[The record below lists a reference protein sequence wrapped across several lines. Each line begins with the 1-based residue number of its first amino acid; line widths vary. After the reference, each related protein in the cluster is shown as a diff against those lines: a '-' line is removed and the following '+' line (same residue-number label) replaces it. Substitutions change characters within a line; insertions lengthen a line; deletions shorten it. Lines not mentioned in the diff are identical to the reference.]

1 MELNNTGLGK
11 SRGKHLRIEL
21 TEKIV
26 KTIKHLLPETIS
38 FIMLSRLN
46 MANLSG
52 SNMTSKVS
60 GTALEE
66 ETQLSFPVQVS
77 LAINLIINIITCP
90 FTVVLNT
97 LVIMAV
103 KRRRRLQSNANI
115 LLACLAAT
123 DAMNGLLVQSSFI
136 LSIIFKFLSMTAEN
150 TAFTFHNIALRGW
163 FLCSSLHLLLITF
176 ERLIAIKFTI
186 HYPYIVTKKNL
197 KAAVIA
203 FWIITP
209 CSETSRFAIN
219 KTTIANLFAIFAV
232 FSCVLFIAI
241 SYVLLYRETRRHER
255 MIKAQ
260 QLPAEQVQ
268 RFAKDRKAFKTTIYV
283 VGAVVVC
290 FLPTAVF
297 FLVSISG
304 VLLRQSSLFL
314 VYSPW
319 FRTFGILNSLLDP
332 LIYCWR
338 QKEMRKFIFRFS
350 AVQAVHPAN

>member
-1 MELNNTGLGK
+1 MT
-11 SRGKHLRIEL
+11 
-21 TEKIV
+21 
-26 KTIKHLLPETIS
+26 
-38 FIMLSRLN
+38 
-46 MANLSG
+46 NLSG

-90 FTVVLNT
+90 FTVVLNI

-103 KRRRRLQSNANI
+103 KRRPRLQSNANI

-123 DAMNGLLVQSSFI
+123 DAMNGLLVQSPFI
-136 LSIIFKFLSMTAEN
+136 LWIIFKFLSMRTGEA
-150 TAFTFHNIALRGW
+150 TVLTFHNNALRGW

-186 HYPYIVTKKNL
+186 HYPYIVTKKNI

-203 FWIITP
+203 FWIITLFAV
-209 CSETSRFAIN
+209 TSKFVID
-219 KTTIANLFAIFAV
+219 KTIIANLMVVLAL
-232 FSCVLFIAI
+232 FSCIIFVAI

-268 RFAKDRKAFKTTIYV
+268 RFAKDSKAFKTTVYV

-297 FLVSISG
+297 LVVVQILSG
-304 VLLRQSSLFL
+304 VLLKQSSLFL
-314 VYSPW
+314 IYSPYI
-319 FRTFGILNSLLDP
+319 RTFGILNSLLDP

-350 AVQAVHPAN
+350 AAQAVHPAN

>member
-1 MELNNTGLGK
+1 M
-11 SRGKHLRIEL
+11 
-21 TEKIV
+21 
-26 KTIKHLLPETIS
+26 LPEIS
-38 FIMLSRLN
+38 FIMLSHLN

-90 FTVVLNT
+90 FTVVLNI

-103 KRRRRLQSNANI
+103 KRRPRLQSNANI

-136 LSIIFKFLSMTAEN
+136 LWIIFKYLSLTGEQ
-150 TAFTFHNIALRGW
+150 TVLTFHNSALCGW
-163 FLCSSLHLLLITF
+163 FVCSSLHLLLITF

-186 HYPYIVTKKNL
+186 HYPYIVTKKNI

-203 FWIITP
+203 FWITP
-209 CSETSRFAIN
+209 LCSETTIFVIDQ
-219 KTTIANLFAIFAV
+219 TGTIANLIVVFAL
-232 FSCVLFIAI
+232 FSCIFFVAI

-268 RFAKDRKAFKTTIYV
+268 RFAKDSKAFKTTVYV
-283 VGAVVVC
+283 VGDVVVC
-290 FLPTAVF
+290 LLPAAIFVVVFL
-297 FLVSISG
+297 SG
-304 VLLRQSSLFL
+304 VLVTQSSLFL
-314 VYSPW
+314 VYSPCI
-319 FRTFGILNSLLDP
+319 RTFGILNSLLDP